1 MGIIVNAPADRAAF
15 ALKVLRNLVFVK
27 SVRPMRAAKTKIVEQ
42 DTTDYLLS
50 SSANAERLRQA
61 YEQFDR
67 GERVD
72 FILPQE

>member
-1 MGIIVNAPADRAAF
+1 MEIIVNAPADRAAF
-15 ALKVLRNLVFVK
+15 ALKVLRNLVFVE
-27 SVRPMRAAKTKIVEQ
+27 SARLRRAAKIKILEQ

-72 FILPQE
+72 FILPQG

>member
-1 MGIIVNAPADRAAF
+1 MEFIVNVSADRAGF
-15 ALKVLRNLVFVK
+15 ALEVLRNMAFVK

-61 YEQFDR
+61 YEQYDR